1 MEHGAEF
8 LVVGD
13 LRASAARSA
22 GTFYTGSAALDLRM
36 YQVSTATLVEAEIF
50 RVGSGGVPGKLG
62 QSESDARSQA
72 AEAVSTEAAAAARR
86 WIRNARR

>member
-1 MEHGAEF
+1 MT
-8 LVVGD
+8 
-13 LRASAARSA
+13 LRVTLL
-22 GTFYTGSAALDLRM
+22 GTGCPFVDAHRYGP
-36 YQVSTATLVEAEIF
+36 ATLVEAEIF